1 MKRVRGPGQARS
13 LAPCSRRLV
22 TSRNFQIT
30 PTSEQTIQL
39 LTSNQILEFSW
50 VQSLFSVPVNQ
61 PTRLSTYLAQG
72 TQGDLEKAHLP
83 ELKTL

>member
-1 MKRVRGPGQARS
+1 M
-13 LAPCSRRLV
+13 
-22 TSRNFQIT
+22 SRNFQVP

-61 PTRLSTYLAQG
+61 PTRLSTYLGQG
-72 TQGDLEKAHLP
+72 TRGDSEKAHLP
-83 ELKTL
+83 KLKTPGDP